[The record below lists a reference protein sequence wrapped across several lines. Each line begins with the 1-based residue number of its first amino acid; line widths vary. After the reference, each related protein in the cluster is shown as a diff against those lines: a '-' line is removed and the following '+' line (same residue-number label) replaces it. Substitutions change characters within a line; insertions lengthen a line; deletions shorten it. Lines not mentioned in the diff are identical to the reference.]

1 MTLFFHF
8 LKRDSRSSGT
18 WTFRTI
24 MAALGFGLMGVV
36 LIEGSGFGSQHQH
49 VNSLIVMLA
58 FIFGVTASL
67 ATGDA
72 FRGNAWR
79 ETLEWVHLTRMSI
92 GELFLIKLVTR
103 FVSIFLGFLPFL
115 VLFFLLLEIHD
126 VSALLGIRCFYFS
139 CCAVL
144 FGISVGMVTSCHS
157 NQATFLGDTAGRN
170 TLMIWVGCWG
180 SFYMFDLSVTNF
192 LNGFSFFEGVLL
204 FAFIISFGIAVLSS
218 GIFRSVFDS
227 RLGKEDRIKLVVLL
241 TIPLFVYLLPLF
253 SGSASAP
260 RYYVFPAVIASYM
273 VAIAFVYVHLAS
285 QMVKDADYLLKS
297 SRWRFLIPPLEI
309 IRQARV
315 RRQANLR
322 KKFRLNLPSSPVK
335 PIPTTDPTPSRP
347 GIWAGLVLSKDGAEY
362 VSPSIIQSK
371 IASALLIG
379 VGVSLAQS
387 AVLTALLFP
396 SYHLSYVLFVAGV
409 ELCVFLGIMV
419 RASNVLSGERR
430 SGILELLLVSPRSS
444 RVITEGVLHAF
455 AGIRKTQS
463 LLLIICALLFL
474 IIAHIPL
481 FLGRGS
487 YDWGLFLYVPI
498 SLALCRFH
506 RFRFL
511 WIISCRD
518 GLRYHRSIAASL
530 TLRFL
535 TVNVVPYGIFL
546 SCFIMIAN
554 EPVRLSLCFLFPV
567 LHWLILDRLAAR
579 SRNDLHDM
587 ARVIRA

>member
-1 MTLFFHF
+1 MTPFFHF
-8 LKRDSRSSGT
+8 LNRDSRSSGV

-24 MAALGFGLMGVV
+24 MAALGFVPMGVA
-36 LIEGSGFGSQHQH
+36 LIEGSGIDGQV
-49 VNSLIVMLA
+49 VNILIVMIA
-58 FIFGVTASL
+58 FILGGTASL
-67 ATGDA
+67 ATLDA

-79 ETLEWVHLTRMSI
+79 ETLELVHLTRMSI
-92 GELFLIKLVTR
+92 GELFLLKLVTR
-103 FVSIFLGFLPFL
+103 FVPILLGFLPIL

-126 VSALLGIRCFYFS
+126 VSASLGIRCFYFS

-144 FGISVGMVTSCHS
+144 FGISVGMVSSCHS
-157 NQATFLGDTAGRN
+157 NQTIFLGDTAAGII
-170 TLMIWVGCWG
+170 TLVIWGNCCFLV
-180 SFYMFDLSVTNF
+180 FPIVFDQIGLFFLLVTIY
-192 LNGFSFFEGVLL
+192 LL
-204 FAFIISFGIAVLSS
+204 GHVASLP

-227 RLGKEDRIKLVVLL
+227 RLGKGDRLKLVVLL

-253 SGSASAP
+253 PGSAP
-260 RYYVFPAVIASYM
+260 RFYVFPAVIASCM
-273 VAIAFVYVHLAS
+273 AAIAFVYVHLAS
-285 QMVKDADYLLKS
+285 QVVKDADYLLKS
-297 SRWRFLIPPLEI
+297 SRWRFLVPPLEI

-315 RRQANLR
+315 RQQAKLR
-322 KKFRLNLPSSPVK
+322 KKLRLNLPSSPAK
-335 PIPTTDPTPSRP
+335 SIPTTDPTPSRP
-347 GIWAGLVLSKDGAEY
+347 GIWAGLFLSKDGAEY
-362 VSPSIIQSK
+362 VSPPTIQTRM
-371 IASALLIG
+371 ASALSIMGGLQL
-379 VGVSLAQS
+379 VGFSVWFTLDE
-387 AVLTALLFP
+387 P
-396 SYHLSYVLFVAGV
+396 SVHLSYVLLLALV

-419 RASNVLSGERR
+419 RASDVLSGERR

-481 FLGRGS
+481 FQGRGS

-518 GLRYHRSIAASL
+518 GLRYDRSIVASL

-546 SCFIMIAN
+546 SCFFLTAN
-554 EPVRLSLCFLFPV
+554 EPIRLSLCFLFPV
-567 LHWLILDRLAAR
+567 LHWLVLDRLAAR
-579 SRNDLHDM
+579 SRNDLYDM